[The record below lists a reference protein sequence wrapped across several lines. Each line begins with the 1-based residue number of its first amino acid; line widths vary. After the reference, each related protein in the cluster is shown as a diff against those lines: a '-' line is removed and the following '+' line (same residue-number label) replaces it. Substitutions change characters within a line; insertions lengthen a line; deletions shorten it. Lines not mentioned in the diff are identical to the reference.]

1 MNRAISPIDGRYREK
16 VQRLSNFFS
25 EHALFQYRIKVE
37 ILYFIDFLQ
46 KVLKIKISKNQLN
59 YLHSLYIDFQDKDF
73 IQIKEIEK
81 VTKHDVKAVEYF
93 IKHKIEKTKLNKYSE
108 FVHFG
113 LTSQDINNTSVPLL
127 MNHANQQEIIPLL
140 SNILYKITQL
150 AKQNR
155 KVSMLSRTHG
165 QAASPTTLGKEIFVF
180 AERLKIQIDQLKKIK
195 ISGKFGGATGNF
207 NAHKLA
213 FPKINWPL
221 WADQFLIKKLHIKR
235 QKTTTQIAHYDEI
248 AEFCHVLIRINTILL
263 DFCKDLWTYISMEYF
278 KQQVKAEEVGSS
290 AMPHKVNPID
300 FENAEGNLG
309 IANALFTHFAE
320 KLPISRLQRDLTDS
334 TVIRNIGTPIAH
346 TFIALLAIQ
355 NGLEKISVNHI
366 KIKEDLNKNWVV
378 LAEAIQ
384 TILRREKV
392 KGAYELLKDLTRGQS
407 ELSKEDIHRFIKSLK
422 VNENSK
428 QEMLK
433 LTPFNYIGFASRF

>member
-213 FPKINWPL
+213 FPKINWP
-221 WADQFLIKKLHIKR
+221 
-235 QKTTTQIAHYDEI
+235 
-248 AEFCHVLIRINTILL
+248 
-263 DFCKDLWTYISMEYF
+263 
-278 KQQVKAEEVGSS
+278 
-290 AMPHKVNPID
+290 
-300 FENAEGNLG
+300 
-309 IANALFTHFAE
+309 
-320 KLPISRLQRDLTDS
+320 
-334 TVIRNIGTPIAH
+334 
-346 TFIALLAIQ
+346 
-355 NGLEKISVNHI
+355 
-366 KIKEDLNKNWVV
+366 
-378 LAEAIQ
+378 
-384 TILRREKV
+384 
-392 KGAYELLKDLTRGQS
+392 
-407 ELSKEDIHRFIKSLK
+407 
-422 VNENSK
+422 
-428 QEMLK
+428 
-433 LTPFNYIGFASRF
+433 